1 MMNNQDQNTTLKKE
15 TCFLKDFLTKFFS
28 IIYLAILSEAIC
40 DFLMLIFNQLFIGV
54 HQIYITNHGAQRYTP
69 TWHLILGIIISIIIC
84 LIYKISI
91 PKLLNIKSVS
101 FIDYILTGTVIYRI
115 GFYIYWLTII
125 NTRY

>member
-15 TCFLKDFLTKFFS
+15 TCFLKNFLTKFFS
-28 IIYLAILSEAIC
+28 IIYLAILSEATC

-54 HQIYITNHGAQRYTP
+54 HQIYITNHGEERYTP

-91 PKLLNIKSVS
+91 PKLLNIKSAS